1 MRISDWSS
9 DWCLPLF
16 GDPFVGA
23 AAVALLVHAEP
34 CGLVAVPAGV
44 AELLV
49 LRADVALHVEVV
61 AGFPVAVLAAVPQ
74 LVELGVAPVGAVALG
89 GVVSI
94 ILRLVGVVVATVASE
109 VAEGDLALGH
119 RAPHRRHSIVGDLFR
134 RCVDVACTEARRRRK
149 ESVCTGQMVWW
160 AQP

>member
-61 AGFPVAVLAAVPQ
+61 AGFPVAVLAGVPP
-74 LVELGVAPVGAVALG
+74 LVELGVAPVGAVPPGGVVPARTSVGWGKLVSVRVALG
-89 GVVSI
+89 G
-94 ILRLVGVVVATVASE
+94 
-109 VAEGDLALGH
+109 H
-119 RAPHRRHSIVGDLFR
+119 RI
-134 RCVDVACTEARRRRK
+134 
-149 ESVCTGQMVWW
+149 
-160 AQP
+160 

>member
-61 AGFPVAVLAAVPQ
+61 AGFPVAVLAGVPQ
-74 LVELGVAPVGAVALG
+74 LVDLGVRPVGAVPLED
-89 GVVSI
+89 VVSI
-94 ILRLVGVVVATVASE
+94 LYRLAASVFAPTPDE
-109 VAEGDLALGH
+109 VAERSEGNRD
-119 RAPHRRHSIVGDLFR
+119 
-134 RCVDVACTEARRRRK
+134 
-149 ESVCTGQMVWW
+149 
-160 AQP
+160 